1 MAPLTSGRRPLAAAL
16 ADMRNPAP
24 RRALPSGQLPARLLA
39 RCLAT
44 PSPWVQGLALPSPCS
59 RHRLPPDSPHGPR
72 SGVDPEAL
80 DFGLYDGAPPLGRRH
95 ALHGASSGQPDASGA
110 RQPSSSGDEGSHSD
124 GSDDDDG
131 ARPPARPA
139 RDPEP
144 RLLMRGEL
152 HEPGPLYAGRK
163 ASRRALEQGAGDGED
178 GDGDEGEDAGAEE
191 EDEGQEGEEGEEE
204 EDGGA
209 GSTSRMHAA
218 GARVAEDEELAQ
230 LSREYEQ
237 LQQEEEQMLMQVQRQ
252 GAAHVEKGKAVA
264 QQQAL
269 WERILE
275 IRIAL
280 QKCLNASNR
289 LPLSDT
295 MKALCKADGAT
306 DVALSKLAVAAKDTV
321 NLLMDLQEALIEQ
334 NPAVQAAAGQ
344 AVEGGQPPPDI
355 PGIVP
360 NHLDDL
366 WRQLTSLY
374 SRTHPFCSAA
384 IDRWQQKG
392 LLSSGSHGKL
402 CALNQS
408 VSQQVAGAMLHP
420 QRLIARSQLRALD
433 ARILGQ
439 ADQVVVEAESE
450 DGNPDTFDDGDFY
463 THLLSEFLE
472 TSSAAAGIRD
482 LGGDRVRSSKRK
494 VVDRRASKGRK
505 IRYTVHQPLVNFMA
519 PEPREIPP
527 LADSLFA
534 GLFSQAAVARSV

>member
-1 MAPLTSGRRPLAAAL
+1 
-16 ADMRNPAP
+16 MRNPAP

-39 RCLAT
+39 RRLAL
-44 PSPWVQGLALPSPCS
+44 PFPWVQGLAPPSPRS
-59 RHRLPPDSPHGPR
+59 HHRLPPDPAWPR
-72 SGVDPEAL
+72 SDVDPEAL
-80 DFGLYDGAPPLGRRH
+80 SFGLFDLDGVPPLGRRH
-95 ALHGASSGQPDASGA
+95 ALHGASSGQPDASGG
-110 RQPSSSGDEGSHSD
+110 RQPGASGDEGSEGD
-124 GSDDDDG
+124 GSDDDGG
-131 ARPPARPA
+131 ARPPARSA
-139 RDPEP
+139 RDPAP

-163 ASRRALEQGAGDGED
+163 ASRRALEQGAGDGE
-178 GDGDEGEDAGAEE
+178 GGNADEGEDAEAEE
-191 EDEGQEGEEGEEE
+191 DEEGEEE
-204 EDGGA
+204 EDEEEEEEEGGA
-209 GSTSRMHAA
+209 GSNSRSANLEAGTTSLTPH
-218 GARVAEDEELAQ
+218 
-230 LSREYEQ
+230 
-237 LQQEEEQMLMQVQRQ
+237 EQMLMQVQRQ
-252 GAAHVEKGKAVA
+252 GAAHIQKGKAVA

-269 WERILE
+269 WERVLE

-280 QKCLNASNR
+280 QKCLSVSNR
-289 LPLSDT
+289 LPSSDT
-295 MKALCKADGAT
+295 MEALCKADGAA
-306 DVALSKLAVAAKDTV
+306 DVALAKLTVAAKDTV
-321 NLLMDLQEALIEQ
+321 HLLMDLQEALIEQ

-344 AVEGGQPPPDI
+344 AVEGGQPPPEV
-355 PGIVP
+355 PGNVP

-384 IDRWQQKG
+384 IDKWQQKV
-392 LLSSGSHGKL
+392 LLSSGSHSKL
-402 CALNQS
+402 RALNQS

-420 QRLIARSQLRALD
+420 QRLIARSQLRASD

-472 TSSAAAGIRD
+472 TSSAAAGVRE
-482 LGGDRVRSSKRK
+482 LGGDRVRRSKRK

-527 LADSLFA
+527 LADALFA